1 MDELGEKVKEMT
13 AETQAKVD
21 DSLSKLKTALSGWDS
36 AKRKPKSLE
45 KEIEYLRFSYA
56 LLSTWRNDPIK
67 NRKGTG
73 SLLRRLS
80 RFVDICD
87 QLQARRSG

>member
-1 MDELGEKVKEMT
+1 MDDLDGKIRSLA

-21 DSLSKLKTALSGWDS
+21 DSLSKLEAALEGYDA
-36 AKRKPKSLE
+36 AKRKPKS
-45 KEIEYLRFSYA
+45 KEDEIAYLRYSFE
-56 LLSTWRNDPIK
+56 LLSAWNKDPI
-67 NRKGTG
+67 RARRDTG

-87 QLQARRSG
+87 QLQARRPV